1 MPGIFQAGNTVPASG
16 VYKAV
21 HEKHARTAAL
31 RYRHSWRYVSAMNDM
46 CKPGPV

>member
-21 HEKHARTAAL
+21 HEDMHVPPHYVTAVHGGTFP
-31 RYRHSWRYVSAMNDM
+31 R
-46 CKPGPV
+46 